1 MPPLVSPPVSPFT
14 SATLTV
20 PWQRGTNEN
29 WNGLV
34 RQFLPKGMDLSS
46 YSQDDL
52 DEIANLLN
60 ARPRKTLGW
69 DTPAERFNELV
80 AVTP

>member
-1 MPPLVSPPVSPFT
+1 VPDSDGQARSLIRRGRVLSHLPGYTRAWSSGAINAAHVD
-14 SATLTV
+14 TV
-20 PWQRGTNEN
+20 
-29 WNGLV
+29 
-34 RQFLPKGMDLSS
+34 
-46 YSQDDL
+46 